1 MNNNILS
8 RIIAPAVL
16 AAVLGLAA
24 LAPGKAHAS
33 DDLVRVLVNVADVIY
48 HGGHPYYRHGNY
60 GRYDRV
66 VIVRDRYHHPSYYRY
81 VPRHH
86 QVVYR
91 PAPPRHV
98 VYRPAPPRHVI
109 YRTAPPRHVVYRQ
122 APHYGY
128 ARDYRA
134 SQRHDRYDRYDRRHD
149 RRDYRHDRRHDRR
162 DDRRDRRDG
171 RGR

>member
-1 MNNNILS
+1 MNDNILS
-8 RIIAPAVL
+8 RMIAPTIL
-16 AAVLGLAA
+16 AAALGLAA

-48 HGGHPYYRHGNY
+48 HSGQPYYRHGNY
-60 GRYDRV
+60 GYYDRV

-91 PAPPRHV
+91 SAPPRHM
-98 VYRPAPPRHVI
+98 VYRPAPPRHV
-109 YRTAPPRHVVYRQ
+109 VYHP

-128 ARDYRA
+128 ARDYRG
-134 SQRHDRYDRYDRRHD
+134 SQRHARYDRYDRRHD
-149 RRDYRHDRRHDRR
+149 RRDYRHDRGHDRRDHRR